1 VAATIYGRKSQ
12 LACHHSSRPVAF
24 VPFTTGSSQGDGT
37 GAGFSAGF
45 VAHFAGTQT
54 LAHFPDIPVH
64 ILSIMDDFYTVA
76 PIKYLGP
83 IFQVLSDILL
93 DCAVIKINI
102 PKCSLNVLQAATIA
116 NLRPAMQDLYAQSP
130 VLAAFILQTEGFE
143 CLGAPIST

>member
-1 VAATIYGRKSQ
+1 
-12 LACHHSSRPVAF
+12 
-24 VPFTTGSSQGDGT
+24 
-37 GAGFSAGF
+37 
-45 VAHFAGTQT
+45 
-54 LAHFPDIPVH
+54 
-64 ILSIMDDFYTVA
+64 MDDFYTVA